1 MYGGGIA
8 AGRSEM
14 STLYQDLMEGFQ
26 EILEA
31 QETGKKMKSIT
42 LSIPDVHHY
51 TNVEI
56 SSIQNRND
64 TDDVCED

>member
-1 MYGGGIA
+1 
-8 AGRSEM
+8 M
-14 STLYQDLMEGFQ
+14 STLYQDLMGGFQ

-31 QETGKKMKSIT
+31 QETGKKMKSTT

-51 TNVEI
+51 THVEI

-64 TDDVCED
+64 TDNVCED

>member
-1 MYGGGIA
+1 M
-8 AGRSEM
+8 GRVEARKCEM

-64 TDDVCED
+64 TDNVCED